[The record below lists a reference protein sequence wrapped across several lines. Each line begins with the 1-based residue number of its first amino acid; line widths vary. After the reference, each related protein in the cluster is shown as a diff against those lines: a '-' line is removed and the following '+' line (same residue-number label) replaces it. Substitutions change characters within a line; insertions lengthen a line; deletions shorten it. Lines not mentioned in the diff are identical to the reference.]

1 VTDLEEYKSNEGFE
15 KVQQKVEDNNEQ
27 QKNRAKKKRKIDE
40 LSETQKEEQKKN
52 KRLKE
57 QNANIEQQ
65 MIQFSIMYPQ
75 VLSRRIIQLA
85 SQQSTGG
92 NNEDHR
98 QTNKL
103 YVEVFQKLRQIDPQ
117 IVNTIIQTIPSQFAN
132 AC

>member
-92 NNEDHR
+92 NNEDYR